1 MADKILKTR
10 IVSKHAS
17 YTAWA
22 DSTLVLLEGEIA
34 LASIETTQPDG
45 QGGKI
50 TVPTYLMKV
59 GDGAKTFKELNW
71 LAAPASDVYAWAKK
85 ASLELAD
92 IPTMDA
98 AHIPTLG
105 IDKID
110 GLGSRLGALESAVGT
125 GGSVA
130 DAIKNAINALDVD
143 ASSDSDAENGG
154 VVIASISET
163 DGKISVTR
171 RALKAADIPELAIEK
186 ITGLK
191 TELDDLKAKDTAL
204 DGAITQEV
212 TDRTNAD
219 KAINDA
225 ISELKTAIGNMS
237 NIMNFRGAV
246 ESQTAITDPVEGD
259 VIAVT
264 AGADAGKE
272 FVYSAGAWVEFGSV
286 TAQDTAI
293 KALQDRVAALEPKMT
308 TVEGKLETI
317 QGTGEGSISKAAA
330 DALASAKSYADTK
343 KTEVVGAEG
352 DASSKATIVGA
363 KKYADEKVAALADG
377 AVKTNTTNIAGLTTR
392 LGAVEGKY
400 VAVKNDKLV
409 TATDDTII
417 FDCGG
422 IE

>member
-22 DSTLVLLEGEIA
+22 DSTLVLLTGEIA

-59 GDGAKTFKELNW
+59 GDGKKTFKELNW

-98 AHIPTLG
+98 DHIPTLG
-105 IDKID
+105 IDKIN
-110 GLGSRLGALESAVGT
+110 GLGSRLDALESAVGT

-130 DAIKNAINALDVD
+130 DAIKNAINALDVS

-171 RALKAADIPELAIEK
+171 RALTADDIPELAIEK

-191 TELDDLKAKDTAL
+191 KELDDLKAKDTQL

-212 TDRTNAD
+212 TNRTNAD

-225 ISELKTAIGNMS
+225 ISELKKAIGNMS

-246 ESQTAITDPVEGD
+246 ESKTAITDPVEGD

-272 FVYSAGAWVEFGSV
+272 FVYSASAWVEFGSV

-293 KALQDRVAALEPKMT
+293 KALQDSVAALEPKMT

-317 QGTGEGSISKAAA
+317 QGTGEGSIAKAAA
-330 DALASAKSYADTK
+330 DALASAKSYADDK
-343 KTEVVGAEG
+343 KAEVVGATG
-352 DASSKATIVGA
+352 DASTAATVAGA

-377 AVKTNTTNIAGLTTR
+377 AVKTNTDGIAGLKSR
-392 LGAVEGKY
+392 LDTVTGRY
-400 VAVKNDKLV
+400 VAVENDKLV
-409 TATDDTII
+409 TATGDTII

>member
-1 MADKILKTR
+1 MADKTLKTR

-22 DSTLVLLEGEIA
+22 DSTLVLLAGEIA

-59 GDGAKTFKELNW
+59 GDGKKTFKELNW

-92 IPTMDA
+92 IPT
-98 AHIPTLG
+98 LG
-105 IDKID
+105 INKID
-110 GLGSRLGALESAVGT
+110 GLGSRLDALESAVGT

-130 DAIKNAINALDVD
+130 DAIKNAIEALDVD
-143 ASSDSDAENGG
+143 ASTDTDG

-163 DGKISVTR
+163 DGKIAVTR
-171 RALKAADIPELAIEK
+171 RALVAADIPELAIEK
-186 ITGLK
+186 IIDLK
-191 TELDDLKAKDTAL
+191 TELDGLKAKDTAL
-204 DGAITQEV
+204 DGAITKEV
-212 TDRTNAD
+212 SDRKEAD
-219 KAINDA
+219 ATINSAI
-225 ISELKTAIGNMS
+225 EKLKTDIGNMS

-246 ESQTAITDPVEGD
+246 ASKDAVTDPVEGD

-264 AGADAGKE
+264 AGDDAGKE
-272 FVYSAGAWVEFGSV
+272 FVYSAGEWVEFGSV

-293 KALQDRVAALEPKMT
+293 KALQDRATALESKMT
-308 TVEGKLETI
+308 AAEGKLETI

-330 DALASAKSYADTK
+330 DALASAKSYADDK
-343 KTEVVGAEG
+343 KAEVVGTAD
-352 DASSKATIVGA
+352 DASSKATVAGA

-377 AVKTNTTNIAGLTTR
+377 AVKTNTDGVASLKSR
-392 LGAVEGKY
+392 LDTVTSRY
-400 VAVKNDKLV
+400 VAVDNDKLV
-409 TATDDTII
+409 TAAGDTII